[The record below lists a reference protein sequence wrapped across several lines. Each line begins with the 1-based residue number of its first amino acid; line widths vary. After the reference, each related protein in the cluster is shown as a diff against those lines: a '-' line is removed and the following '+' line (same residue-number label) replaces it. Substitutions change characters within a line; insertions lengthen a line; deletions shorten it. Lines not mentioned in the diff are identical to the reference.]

1 SRAAERGAHPCAA
14 GDELEGAG
22 GNLLPCSGNPGDDRL
37 APAAM
42 AGFERLAHDRDIA
55 GAVERVVSAAD
66 LVGAALGHV
75 DEVRD
80 DIPLNLARIDEMG
93 HAEALAPFLL
103 GVVEID
109 PDDHVGA

>member
-1 SRAAERGAHPCAA
+1 P
-14 GDELEGAG
+14 D
-22 GNLLPCSGNPGDDRL
+22 DDRL

-109 PDDHVGA
+109 PDDHVGARKAQALDDVEADATETEDDGGR